1 MRVTIMAC
9 QIRRV
14 TRGRGEKFPLSF
26 LENWKKVDGFWENIP
41 GCDHLWFK
49 FII

>member
-1 MRVTIMAC
+1 MSDQAH
-9 QIRRV
+9 
-14 TRGRGEKFPLSF
+14 
-26 LENWKKVDGFWENIP
+26 KKREGKIGKCPDFGKIYP